1 MPHAALARKRLLHAA
16 QRLSPD
22 SGETH
27 LAAAR
32 FYHYGKRDLDHALEQ
47 LDIAA
52 RLLPNSP
59 DVFDLSAKIE
69 RRLGRWNE
77 ALRHFAK
84 ANELDPRNPTALNN
98 IVLTYGLLRHYKNQ
112 IRSQIRRS
120 PPSPKQ
126 AVIFGASKRTT
137 PWRRE
142 TLLAHKR
149 RSRKFLR
156 DRVCLAALFH
166 SLLPG

>member
-1 MPHAALARKRLLHAA
+1 MLYWVPGRVDAARRARAEEAVHAA

-27 LAAAR
+27 VAAAR
-32 FYHYGKRDLDHALEQ
+32 FYHYGERDLNHALEE

-59 DVFDLSAKIE
+59 DVFDISAKIE

-84 ANELDPRNPTALNN
+84 ANELDPRNPIALNS
-98 IVLTYGLLRHYKNQ
+98 IVLTYGFLRHYKESDEIADQ
-112 IRSQIRRS
+112 AIAAF
-120 PPSPKQ
+120 PKQ
-126 AVIFGASKRTT
+126 AVIFGTTKRTT
-137 PWRRE
+137 LWRRE
-142 TLLAHKR
+142 TLLAHKQR
-149 RSRKFLR
+149 
-156 DRVCLAALFH
+156 
-166 SLLPG
+166 